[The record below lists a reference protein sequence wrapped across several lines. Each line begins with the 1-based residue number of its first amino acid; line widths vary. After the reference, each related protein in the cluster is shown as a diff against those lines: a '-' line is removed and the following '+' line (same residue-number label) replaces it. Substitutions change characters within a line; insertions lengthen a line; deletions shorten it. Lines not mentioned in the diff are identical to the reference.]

1 MIILLPLAMLSACSD
16 DAGISAELA
25 KRDAEIAKV
34 MDRSTAL
41 ENRVKQLETKVELN
55 RIDAASAQR
64 AATRNQNDHRSDY
77 KSKWVDDMIT
87 DKRLRD
93 LEFESR
99 YGR

>member
-1 MIILLPLAMLSACSD
+1 MIILLPLALLSACSD
-16 DAGISAELA
+16 DGDISAELA
-25 KRDAEIAKV
+25 KRDAGIAEV

-55 RIDAASAQR
+55 RIDAASVR
-64 AATRNQNDHRSDY
+64 HTPTPPPSDY